1 MSSVR
6 LSNSGCTWIVGKA
19 RDLLRYLRA
28 LPTIRV
34 HPELDGRTLD
44 IVHCLIIIPLIIIL
58 ETAGNL
64 SGIYSRKPSQK
75 ETSKQ
80 SKHNSY
86 DNKPLSVLIT
96 TLTK

>member
-1 MSSVR
+1 MHLDSWESTQVD
-6 LSNSGCTWIVGKA
+6 

-28 LPTIRV
+28 LPTICMDL
-34 HPELDGRTLD
+34 ELDGRTLY
-44 IVHCLIIIPLIIIL
+44 IVHSLIIIPLIMIL
-58 ETAGNL
+58 ETTGNL
-64 SGIYSRKPSQK
+64 SGIYSRKLSQK

-86 DNKPLSVLIT
+86 DNKPLSVPMT